1 MPVTYETWLVL
12 LSIVMAIQGAY
23 VGLSLAVQIGAAAGM
38 RRRLL
43 LAGAAFSLATAI
55 WTMHFVGMLA
65 ARMPFPVDYLVFPTL
80 LSFLVCV
87 VVVGAAVYAVSS
99 GPFTLLRLTLSACL
113 MGGGIFAMHY
123 IGMSALSAS
132 AYMIHDRY
140 YVAASMA
147 IAIAA
152 SGLALWLATGRGGRP
167 PLILSA
173 IVLGVAVSGM
183 HYTAMAGLTLLPQPG
198 AAASAP
204 ALSTDLLAII
214 VATVAFC
221 VSGIFLLILSLQAEA
236 VAKRAEREL
245 RLAIKTIPA
254 LVWTALPD
262 GSLDFVNQRWE
273 EIGLSLDDLRDSEWI
288 KALHPDE
295 RVEVADKWRIA
306 VETGTPYENIERV
319 RRADGEYR
327 WFLSRA
333 QPLRDELGNIVK
345 WYGTDTDIED
355 QKRAEDALRESEQRF
370 RDFTE
375 SASDWYWETG
385 PDHRFIAHLVS
396 EQLLDKIGALP
407 TSRIGTVRWD
417 FARDLEEEPEKWRL
431 HMADLDAHRPFRD
444 FTYRAASRD
453 GSEIYIAASG
463 KPLFDSEGRFLGYR
477 GVGRHI
483 TAAVRAALLE
493 EALQEAKVVGDNIAH
508 DLRTPLT
515 RVRLRLERGREHAAT
530 LEELRAV
537 TDQAIAGL
545 DQSLTTITALLRIT
559 EIEHSRQR
567 EGFSEVQL
575 APLIHEAGDLY
586 DPIAENKGVAL
597 RVEAPDAAIVHGDRD
612 LLFEAVANLVDNAVK
627 FTPEGGRVELV
638 LLHQNGETV
647 IRVSDTGPGI
657 SEAEREAVTQR
668 FYRSDKSRNT
678 KGLGLGLSMVAA
690 IIKLHSFRF
699 SISAGPGCTVEIAC
713 PHVN

>member
-12 LSIVMAIQGAY
+12 LSIVIAIQGAY

-43 LAGAAFSLATAI
+43 LAGAAFSLAIAI

-87 VVVGAAVYAVSS
+87 VVVGAAVYAASS
-99 GPFTLLRLTLSACL
+99 GPLTLLRLTLSACL

-123 IGMSALSAS
+123 IGMSALAAS
-132 AYMIHDRY
+132 AYMVHDRY

-173 IVLGVAVSGM
+173 IALGVAVSGM
-183 HYTAMAGLTLLPQPG
+183 HYAAMAGLTLLPYPG
-198 AAASAP
+198 AADGAP

-214 VATVAFC
+214 VAIVAFC

-236 VAKRAEREL
+236 LAKQAEREL
-245 RLAIKTIPA
+245 RLAINTIPA

-262 GSLDFVNQRWE
+262 GSLDFINHRWE
-273 EIGLSLDDLRDSEWI
+273 EIGLSLDDLQGSEWI
-288 KALHPDE
+288 NVLHPDE
-295 RVEVADKWRIA
+295 RTGVAQRWRIA
-306 VETGTPYENIERV
+306 VETGTPYENMERV

-327 WFLSRA
+327 RVLSRA
-333 QPLRDELGNIVK
+333 RPLRNALGKIVK
-345 WYGTDTDIED
+345 WYGVDSDIED

-385 PDHRFIAHLVS
+385 PDHRFITHLVS
-396 EQLLDKIGALP
+396 EQQLDSIGALP
-407 TSRIGTVRWD
+407 TSRIGAVRWD

-431 HMADLDAHRPFRD
+431 HMATLDAHKPFRD
-444 FTYRAASRD
+444 FRYRAASRD

-463 KPLFDSEGRFLGYR
+463 KPLFDAKGHFLGYR

-515 RVRLRLERGREHAAT
+515 RLRIRLERGREHAAT

-537 TDQAIAGL
+537 ADQAIAGL
-545 DQSLTTITALLRIT
+545 DQSLTSITALLRIT
-559 EIEHSRQR
+559 EIEHSRRR
-567 EGFSEVQL
+567 EGFGEVQL
-575 APLIHEAGDLY
+575 APLIREAGDLY
-586 DPIAENKGVAL
+586 DPIAENKGVML
-597 RVEAPDAAIVHGDRD
+597 RVEAAEEACVHGDRD

-638 LLHQNGETV
+638 LLHQAGATV

-657 SEAEREAVTQR
+657 AEIERDAVTQR
-668 FYRSDKSRNT
+668 FYRSDKHRNI

-690 IIKLHSFRF
+690 IIKLHGFRF
-699 SISAGPGCTVEIAC
+699 TLAAGPGCIAEIAC
-713 PHVN
+713 LSH